1 VENNTINQQ
10 AFGKKLKDA
19 RERCHYTQAELAEMT
34 DLSKNFIG
42 DIERGQKLPS
52 LKNLISLSNILKVSL
67 DSLFTDSLDNI
78 LEEDSEIYYTE
89 RQLSILKNVVKTI
102 HDNF

>member
-1 VENNTINQQ
+1 MENNTINQQ
-10 AFGKKLKDA
+10 AFGKRLKSA
-19 RERCHYTQAELAEMT
+19 RERCHYTQAQLAEMA

-42 DIERGQKLPS
+42 DIERGEKLPS
-52 LKNLISLSNILKVSL
+52 LNKLICLSNILKVSL

-78 LEEDSEIYYTE
+78 LEEEAEIYYTE
-89 RQLSILKNVVKTI
+89 RQLSILKTVVKTI